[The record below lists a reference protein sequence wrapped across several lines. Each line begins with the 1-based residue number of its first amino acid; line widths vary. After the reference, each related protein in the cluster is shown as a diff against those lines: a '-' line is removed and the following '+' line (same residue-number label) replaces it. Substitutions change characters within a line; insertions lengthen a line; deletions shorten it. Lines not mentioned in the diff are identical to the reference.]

1 MANRDLTIGEPGR
14 IIRSYCLPLFGSVFF
29 QQLYNLADS
38 FVAGRFIGEDALA
51 AVGNGYEITLIFLAV
66 AFGCNTGCS
75 VAAARHFGAKRYDRL
90 RTAVSTALIAAACLC
105 ALLMLFGLTLTA
117 PLLRLIR
124 TPAILFDDSR
134 AYLRIYTL
142 GAPFLFFYNI
152 SNGIFSAL
160 GDSRTPLR
168 FLAASSCA
176 NIALDIFFVAR
187 LGWGVAGVGWA
198 TLICQG
204 AACVPAFIL
213 AMRRLKKLPDAS
225 AHPLV
230 TRASLKDFLAIAVPG
245 ALQQGVVAAA
255 NIAIQGV
262 VNGYGAAVAAGYSA
276 SVKMTNLVTSCF
288 STIGSGVTNF
298 TAQNLGAA
306 RPERTRAGFR
316 AAVQLVWAVALGF
329 GLLYELFPDRLVGL
343 FLGGGASEAA
353 LHAGVNYLR
362 VTALF
367 YMIPAFKMTC
377 DAFLCGCSRMK
388 LVVFSIALD
397 LSLRAGAAALLS
409 AVFAA
414 PTAVWFAWPVGW
426 SIAACVAA
434 CLRRRALKNA

>member
-1 MANRDLTIGEPGR
+1 MRAVTLAP
-14 IIRSYCLPLFGSVFF
+14 RSFFRADFSKVYGQLALMICILLAIACCAVYFIVRLF
-29 QQLYNLADS
+29 YRPIN
-38 FVAGRFIGEDALA
+38 EW
-51 AVGNGYEITLIFLAV
+51 
-66 AFGCNTGCS
+66 
-75 VAAARHFGAKRYDRL
+75 
-90 RTAVSTALIAAACLC
+90 
-105 ALLMLFGLTLTA
+105 
-117 PLLRLIR
+117 LRLIR

-213 AMRRLKKLPDAS
+213 AMRRLKKLPDAG

-298 TAQNLGAA
+298 TAQNLGAN

-409 AVFAA
+409 AVFA
-414 PTAVWFAWPVGW
+414 WPVGW